1 MLKEERIIVN
11 VGGMKYEF
19 VKKNLKK
26 FFDMFFGSGRKNF
39 FYDVERKEY
48 FFDCDLVI
56 FKNIVDFYW
65 YGSFYLFVLIVCC
78 MEVVLDEL
86 KYFGIL

>member
-26 FFDMFFGSGRKNF
+26 FFDMFFGSERKNF

-56 FKNIVDFYW
+56 FKNIVDFY
-65 YGSFYLFVLIVCC
+65 
-78 MEVVLDEL
+78 
-86 KYFGIL
+86 